1 MIEKFMEK
9 IHRVMIYWATKI
21 PLCEPYYTCKLVLDA
36 NPKSVLDCGCGE
48 GMSMQYIRNNFYTVG
63 CDFFLPL
70 LKKARRTGLYHE
82 VVLSDVRA
90 LPFRPKSF
98 EIVICLDVLE
108 HLCKREGISVI
119 QALEELASL
128 RVVLS
133 MPVGWQPRYSS
144 INPLDKHRS
153 AWSPEDLKK
162 CGYHVYGLYF
172 RKTWVLEGKSPPLLL
187 PLLFVIQSLGTVISK
202 NFNHL
207 AGSMVCFKD
216 LTSKK
221 PSG

>member
-1 MIEKFMEK
+1 MIEKFIGE
-9 IHRVMIYWATKI
+9 IHRIMILLATKI
-21 PLCEPYYTCKLVLDA
+21 PLCKPYYIRKLVLDA

-48 GMSMQYIRNNFYTVG
+48 GMSMSYIHNDFYTVG

-70 LKKARRTGLYHE
+70 LKKARRTGLYYE

-108 HLCKREGISVI
+108 HLYKREAISVI

-133 MPVGWQPRYSS
+133 MPVGWQPRYSN

-162 CGYHVYGLYF
+162 Y
-172 RKTWVLEGKSPPLLL
+172 
-187 PLLFVIQSLGTVISK
+187 
-202 NFNHL
+202 
-207 AGSMVCFKD
+207 
-216 LTSKK
+216 
-221 PSG
+221 